1 MLVQSN
7 VYLKL
12 PNPNANC
19 FEYQELKDAMLKT
32 VAQLNEWAE
41 EYDITE
47 VYCTVKRI
55 TQPLTCQEAI
65 SFEFCSDRW

>member
-1 MLVQSN
+1 
-7 VYLKL
+7 LKL

-41 EYDITE
+41 EYNITE
-47 VYCTVKRI
+47 VYCTVNA
-55 TQPLTCQEAI
+55 LHNH
-65 SFEFCSDRW
+65 